1 MKRVGGGA
9 IIATGCCGYAA
20 HIRSADAGA
29 VLPEPFEQ
37 ADLNAALS
45 GLLSGELAGPGA
57 RALAYYPPVVAAPGM
72 DDDDEGAYANVTSNI
87 WNECTQVRVHVLVQL
102 MY

>member
-1 MKRVGGGA
+1 MLLEALVAGRPA
-9 IIATGCCGYAA
+9 IATGCCGYAA

-57 RALAYYPPVVAAPGM
+57 RALAYAEAHPELHGM
-72 DDDDEGAYANVTSNI
+72 HGAIADHLEELASA
-87 WNECTQVRVHVLVQL
+87 
-102 MY
+102 